1 MIALAPQYGRYGY
14 RKIAEFLRPAGW
26 QINDK
31 RVERVAA

>member
-1 MIALAPQYGRYGY
+1 MIALARQYGRYGY
-14 RKIAEFLRPAGW
+14 RKIAEFLRRAGW